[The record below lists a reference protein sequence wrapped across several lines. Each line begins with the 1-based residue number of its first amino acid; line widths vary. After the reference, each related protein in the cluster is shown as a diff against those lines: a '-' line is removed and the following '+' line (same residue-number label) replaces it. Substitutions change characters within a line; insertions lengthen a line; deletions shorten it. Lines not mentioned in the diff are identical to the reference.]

1 MVEDRPVTDVS
12 GLLALIAQKDEE
24 IARLRNFVDAFL
36 PVDIDTGL
44 LNRNGTIEAIRRAWA
59 WWNRRRE
66 PFGVMVVIIPA
77 IEKIS
82 AEESANV
89 ARLVSIAL
97 SDAGRAVDDMGRLD
111 ATTFVVVL
119 REFHRHGAPT
129 VVSRMRTTLRHAIA
143 DPEITSEI
151 KFGLVVAVE
160 GDGAQPEDYL
170 DAAVLAAREAESEI
184 PNFVDVDL

>member
-1 MVEDRPVTDVS
+1 LVEVRPVTDVS
-12 GLLALIAQKDEE
+12 GLLSLIAAKDEE
-24 IARLRNFVDAFL
+24 ISRLRNFVDAFL

-66 PFGVMVVIIPA
+66 PFGVMAVVIPA
-77 IEKIS
+77 IEKL
-82 AEESANV
+82 AADDAANV
-89 ARLVSIAL
+89 ARMVSIAL

-111 ATTFVVVL
+111 PITFVVVL

-143 DPEITSEI
+143 DPAITSEI
-151 KFGLVVAVE
+151 KFGMVVAVE

-170 DAAVLAAREAESEI
+170 ESAVEAAREAESEI
-184 PNFVDVDL
+184 PNFAEV

>member
-1 MVEDRPVTDVS
+1 MVEDRTVTDVS
-12 GLLALIAQKDEE
+12 GLLALIAAKDEE

-44 LNRNGTIEAIRRAWA
+44 LNRTGTVEAIRRAWA

-66 PFGVMVVIIPA
+66 PFGVMVVVIPA
-77 IEKIS
+77 IEKLT

-111 ATTFVVVL
+111 PTTFVVVL

-143 DPEITSEI
+143 DPLVTSEI

-170 DAAVLAAREAESEI
+170 DSAVEAAREAEPEVA
-184 PNFVDVDL
+184 NLVDF

>member
-12 GLLALIAQKDEE
+12 GLLSLIAQKDEE

-36 PVDIDTGL
+36 PIDIDTGL

-66 PFGVMVVIIPA
+66 QFGVMAVMIPA

-82 AEESANV
+82 AEDSANV

-111 ATTFVVVL
+111 PTTFVVVL

-143 DPEITSEI
+143 DSMITSEI

-170 DAAVLAAREAESEI
+170 NYAVEAAREAESEI
-184 PNFVDVDL
+184 PNIAEVDF

>member
-1 MVEDRPVTDVS
+1 MVEERPVTDVS
-12 GLLALIAQKDEE
+12 GLLALIAAKDEE
-24 IARLRNFVDAFL
+24 ISRLRNFVDAFL
-36 PVDIDTGL
+36 PVDLDTGL

-66 PFGVMVVIIPA
+66 PFGVMAVVIPG
-77 IEKIS
+77 IERLS
-82 AEESANV
+82 ADESSNV

-129 VVSRMRTTLRHAIA
+129 VVSRVRTTLRHAIA
-143 DPEITSEI
+143 DPMITSEI
-151 KFGLVVAVE
+151 KFGLVVAVD

-170 DAAVLAAREAESEI
+170 NAAVEAAKEAESEI
-184 PNFVDVDL
+184 PNFADV

>member
-1 MVEDRPVTDVS
+1 MEDRSVTDVS
-12 GLLALIAQKDEE
+12 GLLSLIAQKDEE
-24 IARLRNFVDAFL
+24 IVRLRNFVDAFL

-66 PFGVMVVIIPA
+66 PFGVMAVMIPA

-82 AEESANV
+82 AEDSATV

-143 DPEITSEI
+143 DPLVTSEI

-170 DAAVLAAREAESEI
+170 NLAVEAAREAESEI
-184 PNFVDVDL
+184 PNFAELDF